1 MPSGRLPYYSTPEEF
16 SEAVD
21 AYFEEMEETNTPITI
36 TGLILYLGF
45 SHREALH
52 DYEKKEP
59 FSDIVKRARMKV
71 ENAYEMRLAGT
82 TPTGSIF
89 ALKNMGWKDK
99 TETALTGENG
109 GPINIQYVAQQ
120 GNEPIPD

>member
-1 MPSGRLPYYSTPEEF
+1 MAGRPPYYNTPEEM
-16 SEAVD
+16 ELAI
-21 AYFEEMEETNTPITI
+21 EEYWEYIKENNYPPTV

-45 SHREALH
+45 CDREALAN
-52 DYEKKEP
+52 YEKKEG

-71 ENAYEMRLAGT
+71 ENGYEMKLSGT

-99 TETALTGENG
+99 TETEMSGHLETRQVIYEPSN
-109 GPINIQYVAQQ
+109 
-120 GNEPIPD
+120 GNEPIKD